1 MQEKAAWGEEVELV
15 QDIFGS
21 ESQKGYSCQK
31 MKKELTMEQSYVP
44 VCHRA
49 LSSVIYTVYFS

>member
-31 MKKELTMEQSYVP
+31 
-44 VCHRA
+44 
-49 LSSVIYTVYFS
+49 